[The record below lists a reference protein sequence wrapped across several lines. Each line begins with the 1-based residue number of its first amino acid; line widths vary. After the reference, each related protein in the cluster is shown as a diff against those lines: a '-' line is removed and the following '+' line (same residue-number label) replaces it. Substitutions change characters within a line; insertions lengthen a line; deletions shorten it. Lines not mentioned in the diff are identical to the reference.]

1 MCMPCKKYTYVLKR
15 FNHPDFT
22 LITLFW
28 PFGMSLLKSCTQDGA
43 GEGVALTTA
52 KWQRIHHLLFTVV
65 LPTVFEWCAL
75 SDFFLPDDWFYKKN
89 SRGERSGQAYS
100 VAREVCSEW
109 FALVYRRVHAHPLR
123 ADYDVRL
130 LDNDSGGIMVDSQPM
145 LHMWKTNAHLEYLE
159 HGGESLAEA
168 YERGVELVVT
178 QTHMELYEK
187 SGRFKRCEELFLL
200 FENSRDYRTPLKKCR
215 HTIRLR
221 DVQIFGHSW
230 EAPRMT
236 KDGTLSLLPSN
247 FCAKMEGN
255 VGLEASTIY
264 VQPRRNVIEWHTVDW
279 VSFPGHTYYHYCAYY

>member
-1 MCMPCKKYTYVLKR
+1 MQKYTNVQKM

-22 LITLFW
+22 HITLVWRFSM
-28 PFGMSLLKSCTQDGA
+28 PLFKSCTQDGA

-52 KWQRIHHLLFTVV
+52 KWQRLHHILFTVI

-75 SDFFLPDDWFYKKN
+75 SDFFLPDELFYKKK
-89 SRGERSGQAYS
+89 SRGGRSEEVHS

-130 LDNDSGGIMVDSQPM
+130 LDTDTGGIMVDSQPM
-145 LHMWKTNAHLEYLE
+145 LHMWSTNIHLEYLE
-159 HGGESLAEA
+159 QGGESLTEA

-187 SGRFKRCEELFLL
+187 SGQFKRCEELFLL
-200 FENSRDYRTPLKKCR
+200 FENLRDYRTLLKTCR

-221 DVQIFGHSW
+221 GVQIFGHSW
-230 EAPRMT
+230 EVPRMT
-236 KDGTLSLLPSN
+236 KDGMLSLLPSN
-247 FCAKMEGN
+247 FHAEMEGN
-255 VGLEASTIY
+255 KTQQKIY
-264 VQPRRNVIEWHTVDW
+264 VQPRRICTDWESVDW
-279 VSFPGHTYYHYCAYY
+279 VSFPKHTIFIQ

>member
-1 MCMPCKKYTYVLKR
+1 MPLY
-15 FNHPDFT
+15 
-22 LITLFW
+22 
-28 PFGMSLLKSCTQDGA
+28 KSCTQDGA
-43 GEGVALTTA
+43 GKRVALTSA
-52 KWQRIHHLLFTVV
+52 EWQRFHHILFTVV

-75 SDFFLPDDWFYKKN
+75 SDFFLPDDRFYKKN
-89 SRGERSGQAYS
+89 SSFA
-100 VAREVCSEW
+100 VAREVCSKW

-130 LDNDSGGIMVDSQPM
+130 LNNNSGGIMVDSQPM
-145 LHMWKTNAHLEYLE
+145 LHMWSTNIHLDYLE
-159 HGGESLAEA
+159 QGGESLTEA

-178 QTHMELYEK
+178 QAHMELYEK

-230 EAPRMT
+230 EVPRMT
-236 KDGTLSLLPSN
+236 KDGTLSLLPSH

-264 VQPRRNVIEWHTVDW
+264 VQPRRICTDWESVAWVVFPKHTV
-279 VSFPGHTYYHYCAYY
+279 FKQ